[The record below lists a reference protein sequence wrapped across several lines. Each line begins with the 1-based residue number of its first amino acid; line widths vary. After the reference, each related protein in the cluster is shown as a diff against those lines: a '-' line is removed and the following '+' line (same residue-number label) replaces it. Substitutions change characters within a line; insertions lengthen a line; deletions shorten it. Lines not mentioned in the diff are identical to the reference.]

1 MTRRA
6 GKRKGRSGKTRAR
19 NRAKR
24 RHPLRR
30 LFGRL
35 LLLVLV
41 SGGLYALYLGYQVRR
56 GFEAPSDVQPARVY
70 SRPLEI
76 RAGLAVS
83 QALVASRLE
92 ERGYREV
99 AKVSRPGE
107 YAASPGVID
116 LVARSTTDR
125 KGERQVQAVRLRFGS
140 GAIASITSHR
150 SGQALERVE
159 IEPGLIGNL
168 QLGPHRDQLPLK
180 LHDTPEGLTE
190 TLLLMEDR
198 RFASH
203 YGVDPRGILRALWN
217 DLRKGGA
224 VQGGSTLTQQL
235 VKNLYLSPE
244 RTVSRK
250 LKEMAMALLL
260 ELQYDKPEILERY
273 LNEIF
278 LGQSGYRAIHGFGMA
293 SRYYFNRPL
302 QELEPQDFALL
313 VGLIPAPS
321 HYNPRRHPERARK
334 RRNLVI
340 DTMAKEGVIAETRAA
355 EYKQRPLGIAE
366 SKPESAS
373 DYPAFLDYMHRQ
385 LRQYYSEEVLRT
397 DGLQVYTSLDPAVQR
412 ATQRA
417 LTRTLKQLEQRRKFT
432 PNSLQ
437 GAALVVNAA
446 SGEVLAMVGDRKPGY
461 AGFNRALDAAR
472 PIGSLIKPVV
482 YLAALEDPGRYSLA
496 TLLEDTPL
504 TLRIKGAKDWS
515 PRNYDK
521 KFRRRVPL
529 LDALSHSY
537 NVPTVRLGLD
547 VGIDNVIETLN
558 RLGVTRPLKP
568 YPALLLGA
576 GSHPPVEVAQF
587 YQPLANH
594 GVRTPLRTIRAVLDN
609 RDQPVARFP
618 RSERRVVASEHAYL
632 IDFALREVVRDGTA
646 RALGQK
652 FDPALGAAGKTGTTD
667 SYRDSWFA
675 GYGGRLLAV
684 VWIGRDDNKPVK
696 LSGASGA
703 MLVWGEIMSALPLQP
718 SPATPPAKIAFA
730 TIDTASG
737 LLADENCPDRRRL
750 PFAGGFL
757 PEKYAGCARLTT
769 RAKGWFKGEPKLK
782 QEKSSGAAKKRSNPS
797 RHDPSEY
804 SNR

>member
-1 MTRRA
+1 MTQ
-6 GKRKGRSGKTRAR
+6 RKGQRRKTRAKR
-19 NRAKR
+19 RAKR
-24 RHPLRR
+24 RHPLRH

-35 LLLVLV
+35 LLIGLVA
-41 SGGLYALYLGYQVRR
+41 GGLYALYLGYQVRR
-56 GFEAPSDVQPARVY
+56 GFEAPAAAQPARIY

-99 AKVSRPGE
+99 AKVSQPGE
-107 YAASPGVID
+107 YAVTPGVID
-116 LVARSTTDR
+116 LVARSATDR
-125 KGERQVQAVRLRFGS
+125 EGERQAQAVRLRFGD
-140 GAIASITSHR
+140 GAVKSVTDHR
-150 SGQALERVE
+150 SGQALKRVE

-203 YGVDPRGILRALWN
+203 YGVDPRGILRALWS

-244 RTVSRK
+244 RTISRK
-250 LKEMAMALLL
+250 LKEIAMALLL
-260 ELQYDKPEILERY
+260 ELQYDKSEILERY

-302 QELEPQDFALL
+302 QELKPQDLALL

-321 HYNPRRHPERARK
+321 YYNPRRHPERARK

-340 DTMAKEGVIAETRAA
+340 DTMAKEGAVSEAQAA

-397 DGLQVYTSLDPAVQR
+397 DGLQIYTSLDPNLQR
-412 ATQRA
+412 AAQRA
-417 LTRTLKQLEQRRKFT
+417 LTRTLKQLEQRRKFA
-432 PNSLQ
+432 PNTLQ

-446 SGEVLAMVGDRKPGY
+446 SGEVLAVVGDRKPGY

-472 PIGSLIKPVV
+472 PIGSLIKPVI
-482 YLAALEDPGRYSLA
+482 YLTALEDPGRYSLT
-496 TLLEDTPL
+496 TLLDDTPL
-504 TLRIKGAKDWS
+504 TLRIEGSKEWS
-515 PRNYDK
+515 PQNYDK
-521 KFRRRVPL
+521 KYRQQVTL

-547 VGIDNVIETLN
+547 VGVDKVIETLG
-558 RLGVTRPLKP
+558 RLGVTRPLTP

-587 YQPLANH
+587 YQPLANR
-594 GVRTPLRTIRAVLDN
+594 GVRTPLRTIRAVLD
-609 RDQPVARFP
+609 DQHQPIARFP
-618 RSERRVVASEHAYL
+618 RNERRVVAPESAYL

-652 FDPALGAAGKTGTTD
+652 FDPALGVAGKTGTTD
-667 SYRDSWFA
+667 NYRDSWFA
-675 GYGGRLLAV
+675 GYSGQLLAV
-684 VWIGRDDNKPVK
+684 VWVGRDDNRPVK

-703 MLVWGEIMSALPLQP
+703 MQVWSEIMASLPLPP
-718 SPATPPAKIAFA
+718 SPAHPPDGIAFA

-737 LLADENCPDRRRL
+737 LLADENCPGRRRL
-750 PFAGGFL
+750 PFAGSTL

-769 RAKGWFKGEPKLK
+769 RAKGWFQGGKKSK
-782 QEKSSGAAKKRSNPS
+782 QEKSSGTVKKRSNPS